1 MDWKRNGLR
10 PFIEPSIH
18 SLIASTTGQQQPFGR
33 LNKKSYIQSQ
43 IMGPHKFLLTASSL
57 QLVRWTALFP
67 LRAGRCRESD
77 TLGAAQVAL
86 KSQACIIG
94 ERPILFGTG
103 PLLYLVAYQYVRAG
117 AKVQAILDTS
127 PWWGQIRSLP
137 HLLAGGITFAKGLY
151 YLSYLRA
158 RGVLLQTGV
167 APVEFRAAKSGN
179 VGSFVWADSKSR
191 RHETKCDSAAFGFN
205 LVAQTQIADLCGLDF
220 EFNELHRQW
229 LPKRDS
235 YGRSSVQGIYL
246 AGDGVAINGAD
257 VAEVEGRRAARAL
270 LSDIGFK
277 VEGVAKSEVRL
288 AQQRAKFRGVLDGQT
303 FPFPSKLVVT
313 VADEVVFCRCE
324 GISAGSLREAITKRG
339 ATDINQLKAFTRL
352 GMGRCQG
359 RLCATNGAEIL
370 AAACKVSIEQVGR
383 LRGQAPVKPI
393 SIGELAG
400 AAA

>member
-10 PFIEPSIH
+10 PFIEPSFY

-67 LRAGRCRESD
+67 LRAGRCRESIR
-77 TLGAAQVAL
+77 LGAAQVAL

-127 PWWGQIRSLP
+127 PWCGQIRSLP

-191 RHETKCDSAAFGFN
+191 RHEPN
-205 LVAQTQIADLCGLDF
+205 VNPPRLVSISLPLKHRLQIYAGWISNSTNSTGNWPPKKKTPMADLPFKASNLCG
-220 EFNELHRQW
+220 
-229 LPKRDS
+229 
-235 YGRSSVQGIYL
+235 
-246 AGDGVAINGAD
+246 
-257 VAEVEGRRAARAL
+257 
-270 LSDIGFK
+270 
-277 VEGVAKSEVRL
+277 
-288 AQQRAKFRGVLDGQT
+288 
-303 FPFPSKLVVT
+303 
-313 VADEVVFCRCE
+313 
-324 GISAGSLREAITKRG
+324 
-339 ATDINQLKAFTRL
+339 
-352 GMGRCQG
+352 
-359 RLCATNGAEIL
+359 
-370 AAACKVSIEQVGR
+370 
-383 LRGQAPVKPI
+383 
-393 SIGELAG
+393 
-400 AAA
+400 